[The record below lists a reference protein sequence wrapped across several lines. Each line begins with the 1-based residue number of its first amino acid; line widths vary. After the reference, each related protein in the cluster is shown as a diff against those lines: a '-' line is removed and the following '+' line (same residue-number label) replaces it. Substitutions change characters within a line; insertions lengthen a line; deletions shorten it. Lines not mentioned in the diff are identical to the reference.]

1 LSESNQEIIT
11 QDNLMKA
18 IGKSEVLTEE
28 HEDALEEVNEATEEI
43 EGWLTVI
50 LKLIK
55 NSFI

>member
-1 LSESNQEIIT
+1 
-11 QDNLMKA
+11 MKA